1 MNKDNARLTIINE
14 SDAFGEERLELI
26 TDGAYF
32 QKNGT
37 TYIMYD
43 ENKEMGMPNCSVT
56 IKYDGKDVLITRKGD
71 FSSRMY
77 YRPGKATEFLY
88 QMPYGSIPVIIYTKK
103 VNASLDSN
111 GGSLNLYYTVNM
123 QNSDFEYSL
132 EVSVERKTENTY
144 GGLSV

>member
-1 MNKDNARLTIINE
+1 MNKDNARLEIINE

-26 TDGAYF
+26 TDGAYY

-43 ENKEMGMPNCSVT
+43 ENEEMGMPNCAVT
-56 IKYDGKDVLITRKGD
+56 IKYDGNDVVITRKGS
-71 FSSRMY
+71 FSSKMH

-103 VNASLDSN
+103 LSAKLDGD
-111 GGSLNLYYTVNM
+111 GGSLKLFYTVNI

-132 EVSVERKTENTY
+132 EVNIKKKNDD
-144 GGLSV
+144 

>member
-1 MNKDNARLTIINE
+1 MNKDNAELTIINE

-26 TDGAYF
+26 TDGAYY

-43 ENKEMGMPNCSVT
+43 EKEEMGMPNCSVT
-56 IKYDGKDVLITRKGD
+56 VKYDGRDVVVTRKGD
-71 FSSRMY
+71 FSSRMNY
-77 YRPGKATEFLY
+77 CPGKATEFLY

-103 VNASLDSN
+103 LTAKLDSD
-111 GGSLNLYYTVNM
+111 GGSLALYYTVNM

-132 EVSVERKTENTY
+132 RFKIRKKNQKI
-144 GGLSV
+144 